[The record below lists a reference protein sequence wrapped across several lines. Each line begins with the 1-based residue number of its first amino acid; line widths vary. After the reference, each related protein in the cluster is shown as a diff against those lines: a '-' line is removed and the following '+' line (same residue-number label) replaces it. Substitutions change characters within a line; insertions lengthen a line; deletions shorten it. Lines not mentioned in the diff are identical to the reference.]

1 LNADVQVLC
10 SKCGGRGIRVVGNQ
24 AVRCSCT
31 RRNLEEV
38 RYKASRL
45 PERLTRHY
53 FEGFDFSFYP
63 SDASP
68 GDGKNTSYL
77 EMARTALQAA
87 KDFVNNETTGKPDKG
102 LFICGN
108 VGSGKTFLCSAIA
121 NALLRSGK
129 DVLFLVVPDLLDEI
143 RASYGQDSGTTE
155 MQVLDAARNIPVLIL
170 DDMGAHNYTEWTRN
184 KLYSILNFRLNN
196 RLSTVI
202 NSNLTLEEIE
212 QFLGERTTSRIV
224 ELCGIYRLL
233 TPRDIRHLKNRR
245 RRM

>member
-1 LNADVQVLC
+1 MNADLQTLC
-10 SKCGGRGIRVVGNQ
+10 SKCGGRGIRVVGNK

-31 RRNLEEV
+31 RHVLEAV

-45 PERLTRHY
+45 PERLTSNC

-68 GDGKNTSYL
+68 VDGKNTSYL
-77 EMARTALQAA
+77 EMARTAFKAA
-87 KDFVNNETTGKPDKG
+87 QDFVNSESNAKPEKG

-121 NALLRSGK
+121 NALLGSGK

-143 RASYGQDSGTTE
+143 RASYSPDSGTSE
-155 MQVLDAARNIPVLIL
+155 MQLLDTARNISVLIL
-170 DDMGAHNYTEWTRN
+170 DDLGAHNYTEWTRN
-184 KLYSILNFRLNN
+184 KLYSILNYRLNN

-224 ELCGIYRLL
+224 ELCDIYRLL

-245 RRM
+245 RRP